1 MPSRRQTLAGIGL
14 AAAGLVGGYATTA
27 AQSASATLGWPM
39 ARYDAAGTGYNPD
52 ASGPKDDPRVAW
64 AGDLERTGGLEPDPP
79 VVVDGTVYAGTE
91 NLFALDAATGDVLFS
106 YGNYGVSH
114 SSPACAATS
123 IYRTKTLAISSPGGT
138 VGLNAGG
145 GMALFG
151 VHVGKQRW
159 RGPGTE
165 PEPSVFGPSKAPP
178 PVTVDET
185 VYAVAPTTS
194 DIVAL
199 EADNGRERWRR
210 RFPGGDISGTA
221 FRPAVSGDTVY
232 ATGWPSDVAAFDAE
246 TGSKQWAESLD
257 DADVNRPP
265 TATENG
271 VVVPTRRGVT
281 LYEDSGDAR
290 WTRNLD
296 GNATEGAVAVAEG
309 RVFVSDGDESLYALD
324 LETGADVWSVAFSH
338 EATPVVADGVVYMT
352 SGAELIAFDAA
363 TGERRFT
370 RESGWYFSPPA
381 VGDGVLY
388 VVDGDQVLALEDEP

>member
-14 AAAGLVGGYATTA
+14 AAAGLIGGDAVTA
-27 AQSASATLGWPM
+27 AQSTSATLDWPM

-52 ASGPKDDPRVAW
+52 ASGPKADPRVAW

-91 NLFALDAATGDVLFS
+91 NLFALDAATGDVRFS
-106 YGNYGVSH
+106 YDDYGVSH
-114 SSPACAATS
+114 SSPTCATTS
-123 IYRTKTLAISSPGGT
+123 IYRTKTLAISSPGRV

-151 VHVGKQRW
+151 VHAGKQRW
-159 RGPGTE
+159 RGPGAE

-199 EADNGRERWRR
+199 EADNGRERWQR
-210 RFPGGDISGTA
+210 RFPTGDTGGTA
-221 FRPAVSGDTVY
+221 FRPAVNDDTVY
-232 ATGWPSDVAAFDAE
+232 VTGWPSDVAAFDAD
-246 TGSKQWAESLD
+246 TGSQRWNESLD
-257 DADVNRPP
+257 ETEINRPP
-265 TATENG
+265 TATETG
-271 VVVPTRRGVT
+271 VVVPTRHGVT
-281 LYEDSGDAR
+281 LYEDSGDVR
-290 WTRNLD
+290 WTRNFE
-296 GNATEGAVAVAEG
+296 GNATVGAAAVAG
-309 RVFVSDGDESLYALD
+309 DRVFVTDGDESLYALD
-324 LETGADVWSVAFSH
+324 LETGDDIWSVAFPH
-338 EATPVVADGVVYMT
+338 EATPAVADGVVYVT

-370 RESGWYFSPPA
+370 RESEWYFSPPA

-388 VVDGDQVLALEDEP
+388 VVDGDQVLALEDKP